1 MARRYYVFGGTLA
14 LVALAGFAMAT
25 PLFGVFETTPLLNT
39 VHLVAAVGTM
49 VSASRGIGTMRR
61 WGQLAG
67 YVFAALAVAGFATD
81 GSSVANLLPLSNTNA
96 WFHLVTALVFLYHAL
111 LAPPTI

>member
-1 MARRYYVFGGTLA
+1 MARRFYVLAAILA
-14 LVALAGFAMAT
+14 LLALAGFAMPS
-25 PLFGVFETTPLLNT
+25 PLVGVFETTPLLNG
-39 VHLVAAVGTM
+39 VHLVAALATA
-49 VSASRGIGTMRR
+49 VSASRGLRTMRR

-81 GSSVANLLPLSNTNA
+81 GPSVANLLPLSETNA